1 MRARP
6 GGYDQNV
13 PAAETSA
20 DGGNAAPA
28 PLDRIHSL
36 ANSLGGGDAGGDAD
50 LLRTREDAAGWLHAM
65 GLLPAEAG
73 LSNSEHSALLR
84 LRESLRDVLAA
95 HTGGH
100 RDAAAAERL
109 SRALMDGR
117 VIVTVDEASTVGLAS
132 AARASYSGLVAVLA
146 IAIVEGAAAGTWP
159 RLKLC
164 AAGGCGVAFYD
175 AATPAAATRCAAHMK
190 DSGHGA

>member
-1 MRARP
+1 M
-6 GGYDQNV
+6 

-28 PLDRIHSL
+28 PLDRIQSL
-36 ANSLGGGDAGGDAD
+36 ASTLGAGSDTD

-65 GLLPAEAG
+65 ALLPAEAG
-73 LSNSEHSALLR
+73 LSNSEHGALLR

-109 SRALMDGR
+109 SRALTDGR
-117 VIVTVDEASTVGLAS
+117 VIVTVDEASAVRLAS

-146 IAIVEGAAAGTWP
+146 IAIAESAAAGTWP

-164 AAGGCGVAFYD
+164 PAPGCGVAFYD
-175 AATPAAATRCAAHMK
+175 ASGPGAATRCAAHAAG
-190 DSGHGA
+190 S